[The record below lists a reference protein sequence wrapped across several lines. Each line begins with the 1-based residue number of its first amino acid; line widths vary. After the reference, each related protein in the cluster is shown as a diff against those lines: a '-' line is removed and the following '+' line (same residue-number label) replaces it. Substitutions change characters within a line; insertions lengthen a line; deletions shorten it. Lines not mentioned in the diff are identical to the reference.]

1 MNSANGSLGLDDQLC
16 FALYSATNAI
26 TRAYRAPL
34 QAIGLTYPQYLAM
47 LVLWER
53 PGTHSVKGLADRLDL
68 DSSTLTPLLKR
79 LADAGLVQRQ
89 RDSRDER
96 VVRIGL
102 TAQGEAL
109 KDKAALIQQDIVRR
123 TRLDEETFK
132 RLRDELRRL
141 AEDIAKELDDA
152 SPPHAETALA

>member
-1 MNSANGSLGLDDQLC
+1 MSNSNASLRLDDQLC
-16 FALYSATNAI
+16 FALYAATNAI

-34 QAIGLTYPQYLAM
+34 QAIGLTYPQYLVM
-47 LVLWER
+47 LVLWEL

-89 RDSRDER
+89 RDSHDER

-102 TAQGEAL
+102 TPQG
-109 KDKAALIQQDIVRR
+109 AALQEQAARIQQGVAGR
-123 TRLDEETFK
+123 TRLSATAFQ
-132 RLRDELRRL
+132 RLREELHQL
-141 AEDIAKELDDA
+141 ARDMGSEADDA
-152 SPPHAETALA
+152 PQSEEAALA

>member
-1 MNSANGSLGLDDQLC
+1 MSDSNASLHLDDQLC
-16 FALYSATNAI
+16 FALYAATNAI

-34 QAIGLTYPQYLAM
+34 LAIGLTYPQYLVM
-47 LVLWER
+47 LVLWES

-89 RDSRDER
+89 RDSHDER

-102 TAQGEAL
+102 TAQGAAL
-109 KDKAALIQQDIVRR
+109 QEQAALIQQSVARR
-123 TRLDEETFK
+123 TRLGDKAFK
-132 RLRDELRRL
+132 RLREELHRL
-141 AEDIAKELDDA
+141 ARDMGSEADDA
-152 SPPHAETALA
+152 PEREEVVLA